1 MIRTTPAIPFFAR
14 YSGRAW
20 ADLRLWFA
28 TNTRAPVDKNVAS
41 LDNLIKRICIIGC
54 GSIGSL
60 YAAHLAKV
68 AEVWA
73 FVRRPEHADA
83 LNKHGL
89 RVSGTH
95 EFHVKLSASHDPS
108 KLPQFDLGIVAS
120 KATQTAEAV
129 RPVAHLFKNG
139 AILSSQNGLGGEEI
153 IADLTKASVIR
164 ATTFMSGTRHSDTH
178 VQYELYTA
186 TWMGPFEPRHT
197 PFSFVK
203 EAADLIIAGGLKAEA
218 LHDARPAQWSKLIFN
233 ASVNA
238 VSALTGLPHSPHFAD
253 ESRPS
258 SLGHLLHKLIDE
270 GKRVAQEA
278 GVQLH
283 EDPWEMNKI
292 GAMTNHPPSMLYD
305 VRHELPTEVDFLSG
319 AIACEARRSGIPAPL
334 HTAVYQLI
342 KGKEASWNYR
352 NENKHAVVE
361 NGVAH

>member
-1 MIRTTPAIPFFAR
+1 MERT
-14 YSGRAW
+14 
-20 ADLRLWFA
+20 
-28 TNTRAPVDKNVAS
+28 
-41 LDNLIKRICIIGC
+41 CIVGC
-54 GSIGSL
+54 GAIGSL
-60 YAAHLAKV
+60 YAAHLARG

-73 FVRRPEHADA
+73 FVRREDHALA
-83 LNKHGL
+83 LNRDGL
-89 RVSGTH
+89 RVSGKH
-95 EFHVKLSASHDPS
+95 EFHVSLKATWRAAEVPDCDFAIVATKARQVEESFAPVGHHFDQGVVLSA
-108 KLPQFDLGIVAS
+108 
-120 KATQTAEAV
+120 
-129 RPVAHLFKNG
+129 
-139 AILSSQNGLGGEEI
+139 QNGLGSEEI
-153 IADLTKASVIR
+153 IAEHTRGQIIR
-164 ATTFMSGTRHSDTH
+164 GTTFMSGTRHSDTH
-178 VQYELYTA
+178 VQYELDTA

-197 PFSFVK
+197 PFSLVK
-203 EAADLIIAGGLKAEA
+203 EAADLIVAGGLKAEA
-218 LHDARPAQWSKLIFN
+218 LPDARPAQWSKLIFN

-270 GKRVAQEA
+270 GKRVAKEA

-305 VRHELPTEVDFLSG
+305 VRHELPSEVDFLSG

>member
-1 MIRTTPAIPFFAR
+1 MKRT
-14 YSGRAW
+14 
-20 ADLRLWFA
+20 
-28 TNTRAPVDKNVAS
+28 
-41 LDNLIKRICIIGC
+41 CIVGC
-54 GSIGSL
+54 GAIGSL
-60 YAAHLAKV
+60 YAAHLARV

-73 FVRRPEHADA
+73 FVRREDHALA
-83 LNKHGL
+83 LNRDGL
-89 RVSGTH
+89 RVSGKH
-95 EFHVKLSASHDPS
+95 EFHVSLKATWRAAEVPDCDFAIVATKARQVKESFAPVGHHFDQGVVLSA
-108 KLPQFDLGIVAS
+108 
-120 KATQTAEAV
+120 
-129 RPVAHLFKNG
+129 
-139 AILSSQNGLGGEEI
+139 QNGLGSEEI
-153 IADLTKASVIR
+153 IAEHTRGQIIR

-178 VQYELYTA
+178 VQYELDTA